1 MRLLVDTHVL
11 IWWAGSKPI
20 GRDAS
25 QAISDGANEVWVSA
39 ATIWEAGIKTA
50 LGKLTIDGD
59 LVGSARQNGFSELP
73 VTFEHAEAAGRLPPH
88 HRDPF
93 DRMLIAQARLEGLT
107 LVTRDPVFSDYD
119 VPLLA
124 A

>member
-11 IWWAGSKPI
+11 IWWADDKPI
-20 GRDAS
+20 GRDAGE
-25 QAISDGANEVWVSA
+25 AISDPANDVWVSA
-39 ATIWEAGIKTA
+39 ATIWESEIKTA
-50 LGKLTIDGD
+50 LGKLAVDGD
-59 LVGSARQNGFSELP
+59 LVESARDNGFAELA
-73 VTFEHAEAAGRLPPH
+73 VTFEHALAAGRLPSH

-93 DRMLIAQARLEGLT
+93 DRMLIAQAQLEGFT
-107 LVTRDPVFSDYD
+107 VVTRDPAFRDYD